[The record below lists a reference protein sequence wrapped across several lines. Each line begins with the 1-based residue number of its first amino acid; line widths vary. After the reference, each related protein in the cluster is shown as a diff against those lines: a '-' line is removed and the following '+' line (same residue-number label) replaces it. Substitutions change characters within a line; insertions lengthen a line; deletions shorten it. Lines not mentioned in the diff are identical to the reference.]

1 MSHTSRSE
9 VALSPRAGPP
19 SERLCRACA
28 AFGIA
33 LVPARATPQTE
44 TTLQAQRDARSLHD
58 ALVPGTIAL
67 VTGPSGSGKSTLVRA
82 LAARVRA
89 ARQAC
94 VVSHRPRQDRAII
107 DLWNESPAES
117 LRTLARAGL
126 ADARLWARTPDEL
139 SEGERARLTIA
150 LAMTRA
156 LHHAK
161 RRPTTM
167 ILDEFASTV
176 DRATSRALC
185 HSLRRWMHEAA
196 ESGRVLRVVV
206 CTAHDDVLEWLAP
219 ALLVVTAPGEPARL
233 EIKDESHDHPAR

>member
-1 MSHTSRSE
+1 MSHTSRAE
-9 VALSPRAGPP
+9 VPLSSRAGPP

-28 AFGIA
+28 AFGVA
-33 LVPARATPQTE
+33 LVPARSPTDTDAST
-44 TTLQAQRDARSLHD
+44 QARHDAKSLHD
-58 ALVPGTIAL
+58 TLKPGAIAL
-67 VTGPSGSGKSTLVRA
+67 VTGPSGSGKSTLLRA

-89 ARQAC
+89 SRQAC
-94 VVSHRPRQDRAII
+94 VVARRPRLDRAII

-176 DRATSRALC
+176 DRATASALC
-185 HSLRRWMHEAA
+185 HSLRRWLHEAA
-196 ESGRVLRVVV
+196 ESGRVLRVVA

-219 ALLVVTAPGEPARL
+219 TLLVVTALGKPARL
-233 EIKDESHDHPAR
+233 EIKDKSHDHPAR